1 MAKATSTTKKKET
14 KEIKKEEPIIEVKEE
29 IKEEPK
35 KEIKK
40 EVKKETKKEVKEEI
54 IKNKVAIV
62 IDTPYVPIPDVAA
75 DIIGYYKPGDVCTIE
90 EEVNMGDRGVF
101 YKVGKNRYISKDW
114 KYSFFKR
121 KV

>member
-14 KEIKKEEPIIEVKEE
+14 KEIKEESIIEVKEE

-40 EVKKETKKEVKEEI
+40 EVKKETKKEIKEEI